1 MSDYVIFKG
10 EYIDSLREIDDESID
25 SIVCDPPYAI
35 EFMSE
40 KWDSWSTPE
49 AFQMWCK
56 EWATEALRVL
66 RPGGYLVAFG
76 GTRTYHRLAS
86 GIEDA
91 GFEIRDSLMWLYGT
105 GFPKS
110 MNVSKAIDKAAGAER
125 EVVGYDSSRSRPN
138 RLYEGGALGN
148 VGGTGKVSDRTDN
161 GATITAPATPEAKQ
175 WDGWGTALKPA
186 YEPIVMARKPLEGTV
201 VKNVLAHGTGAINI
215 DACRIDYQD
224 AEDQASA
231 IPQGRATAKT
241 GALAGKTQNDRE
253 RSEFEAKNDKGR
265 FPANVILSH
274 HPDCQL
280 VGSAIIKGRVI
291 NRWDDGAKPFGGGA
305 GHDFTGEQFP
315 DDEVPV
321 YQCVPDCP
329 VADLDAQSGTS
340 KSSGG
345 RTANISKTSKIYG
358 GGKGLGQDIDA
369 EDVKGDPGYGD
380 TGGASRFFY
389 CPKASKKERGE
400 GNDHPTVKPIPLMR
414 WLVKMITPPSGIVL
428 DPFMGSGTTGIAAIK
443 EGFFFVGCEMKD
455 HYIEISEKRMEEIEA
470 QTVEA

>member
-1 MSDYVIFKG
+1 MSNYVIFKG
-10 EYIDSLREIDDESID
+10 ECIDSLREIDDESID

-49 AFQMWCK
+49 AFQMWCR
-56 EWATEALRVL
+56 EWAVEALRVL

-91 GFEIRDSLMWLYGT
+91 GFEVRDSLMWLYGT

-110 MNVSKAIDKAAGAER
+110 MNVAKAIDKSEHGSQDDQELS
-125 EVVGYDSSRSRPN
+125 E
-138 RLYEGGALGN
+138 
-148 VGGTGKVSDRTDN
+148 
-161 GATITAPATPEAKQ
+161 TAQQ

-201 VKNVLAHGTGAINI
+201 IKNVLAHGTGAINI

-280 VGSAIIKGRVI
+280 VGSATIKGRVI

-315 DDEVPV
+315 DDEIPI
-321 YQCVPDCP
+321 YQCVSDCP

-369 EDVKGDPGYGD
+369 KDVKGDPGYGD

-389 CPKASKKERGE
+389 CPKANKKERGE